1 VLYDTASFIIVVARN
16 RCCKERVSE
25 NREVSHFRP
34 VVAESRN
41 FVALDWDLDTKEGS
55 LLWSFLV
62 FIIIVETDILN
73 NCKWLRPLP
82 STRFPI
88 HHLFSPITNLMVY
101 NQCH

>member
-1 VLYDTASFIIVVARN
+1 VLYDTASFIIVVTGN
-16 RCCKERVSE
+16 RCSKERVSE

-41 FVALDWDLDTKEGS
+41 FVDPDWDLDTKKGS
-55 LLWSFLV
+55 FLWLFLV
-62 FIIIVETDILN
+62 FIIIDETDMLN
-73 NCKWLRPLP
+73 NCKKLMPLP
-82 STRFPI
+82 STSLPI